1 MYICYIVK
9 GPGGDM
15 LVYDRSV
22 PGSTLAEAQH
32 GCFRGLYDNAAG
44 WIPRHYN
51 MNSVRLGHVR
61 LTIVYARVYV
71 CVCVCCTSR
80 VCVWSTSDSFP
91 PLCRSFPFFTT
102 FPLSRASLGPCSL
115 LLLFSFFR
123 LILLHVK

>member
-9 GPGGDM
+9 GPGGTCSCRIA
-15 LVYDRSV
+15 VYDRSV

-91 PLCRSFPFFTT
+91 PLS
-102 FPLSRASLGPCSL
+102 
-115 LLLFSFFR
+115 LFSFFYYFPS
-123 LILLHVK
+123 